1 MNHSLFAA
9 FGALVVAGSL
19 TLSAQTPTT
28 PAPRPQTPTTPSPS
42 TPARTDDKTMT
53 VTGCLKAGDAAT
65 ADGPT
70 SRGTASGATF
80 KLTNVVEDATSTNR
94 PSASTPGAAT
104 PGAMSTSSAGKQYM
118 LTADSGVNLSAHVNH
133 QVRVTGKMSETADHS
148 RETTSTPAAPGAR
161 PTDPAEPGSTVR
173 PGETPTTRDHMTMD
187 KASSTIAVSSVTMI
201 SSSCPGAT
209 Q

>member
-9 FGALVVAGSL
+9 FGALAVAGSL

-28 PAPRPQTPTTPSPS
+28 PAPRPQTPTPSPS

-53 VTGCLKAGDAAT
+53 VTGCLKAGDATT
-65 ADGPT
+65 ADDRS

-80 KLTNVVEDATSTNR
+80 KLTNVVDDATGTDR
-94 PSASTPGAAT
+94 PSAATPGAAT
-104 PGAMSTSSAGKQYM
+104 PGAMSTSPAGKQYV
-118 LTADSGVNLSAHVNH
+118 LTADTGVNLAAHVNH
-133 QVRVTGKMSETADHS
+133 QVRVTGKMAEMADHS
-148 RETTSTPAAPGAR
+148 RGTMSTPAEPAAR
-161 PTDPAEPGSTVR
+161 PTNPAEPGSTGR
-173 PGETPTTRDHMTMD
+173 PGETSMGRDHTTMD
-187 KASSTIAVSSVTMI
+187 KASATIAVSSVTMI

>member
-9 FGALVVAGSL
+9 FGALAVAGSL

-65 ADGPT
+65 ADGAT

-80 KLTNVVEDATSTNR
+80 RLTNVVDDATSTNR
-94 PSASTPGAAT
+94 PSAATPGAAT
-104 PGAMSTSSAGKQYM
+104 PGAMSTSPAGKQYV

-133 QVRVTGKMSETADHS
+133 QVRVTGKMSETADRS

-173 PGETPTTRDHMTMD
+173 PGETPTARDHMTMD

>member
-9 FGALVVAGSL
+9 FGALAVAGSL

-28 PAPRPQTPTTPSPS
+28 PAPRPQTPTPSPT
-42 TPARTDDKTMT
+42 TPARTDDKTTT
-53 VTGCLKAGDAAT
+53 VTGCLKAGDVST
-65 ADGPT
+65 ADGRT

-94 PSASTPGAAT
+94 PSASTPGTAT
-104 PGAMSTSSAGKQYM
+104 PGAMSTSPAGKQYV

-133 QVRVTGKMSETADHS
+133 QVRVTGKLSEMADHS
-148 RETTSTPAAPGAR
+148 RETMTTPAEPAAR

-173 PGETPTTRDHMTMD
+173 PGETPMARDHMTMD

-201 SSSCPGAT
+201 SSSCPGST